1 MSAPLRVL
9 GLLSLVALLTAFGP
23 CGERQAPPS
32 ASVNAPAPAAPQPP
46 PANPTIPKEG
56 QTPMAQNPSATAF
69 QLIDAIAAL
78 PELNKATL
86 ERVTGVVLAH
96 SPTAGPG
103 DFYYEAILPS
113 GPFQRIEVRQS
124 NASQPKFALV
134 FLAARPGVPLSD
146 SDFRSAGRIGP
157 TMTVSINPHV
167 PPEGTTTYEDRRKD
181 QTVSYEFT
189 TGSDVLRTVKF
200 ERRPAG

>member
-1 MSAPLRVL
+1 MP
-9 GLLSLVALLTAFGP
+9 
-23 CGERQAPPS
+23 
-32 ASVNAPAPAAPQPP
+32 
-46 PANPTIPKEG
+46 
-56 QTPMAQNPSATAF
+56 QNPSATAF
-69 QLIDAIAAL
+69 QLIDAIGAL

-86 ERVTGVVLAH
+86 ERVTGVVLSH
-96 SPTAGPG
+96 SPTAGPA
-103 DFYYEAILPS
+103 DLYYEATLPS

-134 FLAARPGVPLSD
+134 FLAARAGVPVTGA
-146 SDFRSAGRIGP
+146 DFRAAGRIGP
-157 TMTVSINPHV
+157 TMTVSINPDI

-189 TGSDVLRTVKF
+189 TDSDVLRTVKF